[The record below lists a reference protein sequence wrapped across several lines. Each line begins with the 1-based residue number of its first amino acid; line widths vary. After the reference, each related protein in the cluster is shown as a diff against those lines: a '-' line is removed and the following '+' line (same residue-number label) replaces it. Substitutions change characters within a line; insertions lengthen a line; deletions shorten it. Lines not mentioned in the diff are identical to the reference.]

1 MGLFDKSAEQLAKE
15 DERQKTVK
23 DRNREA
29 QDAEL
34 QKHGMLLEDY
44 DVDTLRSKNSESLR
58 IIAHESGFANSVGR
72 AIGISVGDPADKVE
86 INLLKMLTQ
95 QNFIV
100 IRQNEQIIRL
110 LEKSADG
117 ESATAPHRDLRTLG

>member
-1 MGLFDKSAEQLAKE
+1 MGLFDKSTEQLAKE
-15 DERQKTVK
+15 DERQRITN

-44 DVDTLRSKNSESLR
+44 DIDTLRSKNSESLR

-72 AIGISVGDPADKVE
+72 AIGIMVGGTCQA
-86 INLLKMLTQ
+86 IWC
-95 QNFIV
+95 
-100 IRQNEQIIRL
+100 
-110 LEKSADG
+110 
-117 ESATAPHRDLRTLG
+117 RDIG